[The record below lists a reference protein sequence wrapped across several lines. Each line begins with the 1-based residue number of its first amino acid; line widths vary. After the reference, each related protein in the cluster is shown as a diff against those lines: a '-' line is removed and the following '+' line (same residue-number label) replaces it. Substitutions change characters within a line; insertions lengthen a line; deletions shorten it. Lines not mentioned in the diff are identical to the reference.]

1 MGVNC
6 SCFSFGKAFGD
17 ASSAEKLPEQFRPF
31 FIAMK
36 KLLLTFV
43 ALVCAT
49 VSYAQGSLLATLSHD
64 GQIRAYYGASALKA
78 ALEAATDG
86 DVITLSSGQ
95 FNAVNITKA
104 ITLRGAGMSVSTD
117 SINPHESTIIQ
128 GDYTINL
135 ADSLAGRI
143 VMEGLYMNGKVTYSG
158 VLKNAQF
165 LKCRFSSLGYSS
177 GKITNTAFIHCRFAD
192 YCRIAANSN
201 AYFINCVVNRL
212 GQNASTSNV
221 EMDNCF
227 VHFQYYYSDD
237 VYMPNACVNT
247 YFKNCVLAYYTY
259 SSTSSYNSLPTS
271 CTAYNCVGI
280 GGGTNIFSNIA
291 YKNNTNTWVGGSVA
305 SIFKTYTGY
314 NSLSIISDS
323 ETFEL
328 TDEAK
333 TKYLGTDGTQI
344 GLYGGNLI
352 YNENPTT
359 PQITKCNVAAKSTA
373 DGKLSVDIEVKAAEY

>member
-1 MGVNC
+1 
-6 SCFSFGKAFGD
+6 
-17 ASSAEKLPEQFRPF
+17 
-31 FIAMK
+31 MK

-64 GQIRAYYGASALKA
+64 GQISAYYGASALKA

-128 GDYTINL
+128 GNYTINL

-143 VMEGLYMNGKVTYSG
+143 VMEGLYMNGTVTYSG

-165 LKCRFSSLGYSS
+165 LKCRFSGLASGS

-192 YCRIAANSN
+192 YCHIADNSN

-212 GQNASTSNV
+212 RQNSSTSNV

-227 VHFQYYYSDD
+227 VHFQCVSSSDAFKPE
-237 VYMPNACVNT
+237 YCVNT
-247 YFKNCVLAYYTY
+247 YFKNCVLAYHTTNY
-259 SSTSSYNSLPTS
+259 SSSYSNSLPNS

-280 GGGTNIFSNIA
+280 GNGYSIFSNIA

-314 NSLSIISDS
+314 QSISIISDS

>member
-1 MGVNC
+1 MPVGQKSAPN
-6 SCFSFGKAFGD
+6 
-17 ASSAEKLPEQFRPF
+17 SSAHF
-31 FIAMK
+31 FIIMK

-64 GQIRAYYGASALKA
+64 GQISAYYGASALKA

-165 LKCRFSSLGYSS
+165 LKCRFSGLADGS
-177 GKITNTAFIHCRFAD
+177 GKITNTAFIHCRFAS
-192 YCRIAANSN
+192 YCSIAANSN

-212 GQNASTSNV
+212 RQNASTSNV

-227 VHFQYYYSDD
+227 VHFECLYSDD
-237 VYMPNACVNT
+237 GDRPQACVNT
-247 YFKNCVLAYYTY
+247 YFKNCVLAYYAYTNG
-259 SSTSSYNSLPTS
+259 SYNSLPTS

-280 GGGTNIFSNIA
+280 GREDDIFSNIA

-305 SIFKTYTGY
+305 SIFKTYTDY
-314 NSLSIISDS
+314 QSKAIISDS

>member
-1 MGVNC
+1 
-6 SCFSFGKAFGD
+6 
-17 ASSAEKLPEQFRPF
+17 
-31 FIAMK
+31 MK
-36 KLLLTFV
+36 KLLLSFV

-64 GQIRAYYGASALKA
+64 GQISAYYGASALKA

-95 FNAVNITKA
+95 FHAVDITKA

-128 GDYTINL
+128 GNYTINL

-165 LKCRFSSLGYSS
+165 LKCRFSGLADGS
-177 GKITNTAFIHCRFAD
+177 GKITNTAFIHCRFAS
-192 YCRIAANSN
+192 YCSIAANSN

-221 EMDNCF
+221 EMDNCC
-227 VHFQYYYSDD
+227 VHFQSDYSDD
-237 VYMPNACVNT
+237 PYKPNACVNT

-259 SSTSSYNSLPTS
+259 DRYNSSVNCLPTS

-280 GGGTNIFSNIA
+280 GGGYNIFTNIA
-291 YKNNTNTWVGGSVA
+291 YKNNTNTWVGSSVA
-305 SIFKTYTGY
+305 SIFKTYTDY
-314 NSLSIISDS
+314 NSKTIISDS

-359 PQITKCNVAAKSTA
+359 PQITKCHVAAKSTA